1 MGSGKTTIG
10 KSLSQRLEMGFADV
24 DAIIEKKVGL
34 SISEIFEKKGEKAF
48 REEEEKES
56 KEILKKTNLV
66 IALGGGAFIN
76 ENIRNE
82 IKKSSFSV
90 WLDLDVEILA
100 RLRSNDIS
108 MTINMKDKVAVVTGG
123 SSGIGKAAAAAFL
136 REGAKVAICGR
147 SQDRLDEAAAALS
160 SIAGA
165 DSVFPHTC
173 DVLDEAAVEAFA
185 AAAVER
191 FGAVDL

>member
-1 MGSGKTTIG
+1 MNKLKKNLVLTGMMGSGKTSIG
-10 KSLSQRLEMGFADV
+10 KSLSQRLDMGFADI

-34 SISEIFEKKGEKAF
+34 SISEIFGKKGEKAF

-90 WLDLDVEILA
+90 WLDLDVEMLYKRVRESKKRPLLKNSSKEELIKIYNLRKKIYSLA
-100 RLRSNDIS
+100 DFKVQCGCKSKEQI
-108 MTINMKDKVAVVTGG
+108 INEVLQ
-123 SSGIGKAAAAAFL
+123 IY
-136 REGAKVAICGR
+136 E
-147 SQDRLDEAAAALS
+147 DRQNHS
-160 SIAGA
+160 
-165 DSVFPHTC
+165 
-173 DVLDEAAVEAFA
+173 
-185 AAAVER
+185 
-191 FGAVDL
+191 